1 MPSSPKLFTDDTSIF
16 SVVKDHLNSSNE
28 LGEDLWKI
36 SQWVYQWKMS
46 FNPDVSKQA
55 QEVIFSGKKSTN
67 NHPVIFFNNLPINRN
82 STQNHLGLLLGEKL
96 NFSEYINEELTK
108 AKSYFTP
115 LLSLLIIYKL
125 FIIPH
130 LDYNDIVYDQPNNL
144 PLSEKI
150 ESLQY
155 SAVLAISD
163 TIKGSSKKK
172 LYQGLDFESLEDRR
186 WMGKLCYLRSYH
198 QSDLSISMICYLHY
212 KDLCETNVS
221 FSHCCVEQKSSK
233 TFFNRIR

>member
-28 LGEDLWKI
+28 LSEDLWKI

-115 LLSLLIIYKL
+115 LLSL
-125 FIIPH
+125 
-130 LDYNDIVYDQPNNL
+130 NN
-144 PLSEKI
+144 I
-150 ESLQY
+150 
-155 SAVLAISD
+155 
-163 TIKGSSKKK
+163 
-172 LYQGLDFESLEDRR
+172 
-186 WMGKLCYLRSYH
+186 
-198 QSDLSISMICYLHY
+198 
-212 KDLCETNVS
+212 
-221 FSHCCVEQKSSK
+221 
-233 TFFNRIR
+233 